1 MLAELTAAK
10 IAEIAFGGI
19 IQGAVGKVTEMGV
32 GKLIKELQ
40 NKIRRKLQGN
50 PEAVK
55 AIVAVEQGSQ
65 SELPEVARYLD
76 AFMTLEPAFA
86 QEVRTLAQ
94 QINVS
99 KNEEK
104 TTMKQTNRD
113 NSKGFQVKANQVSH
127 IGDVNNPG

>member
-19 IQGAVGKVTEMGV
+19 IQGAVGKVTEMAV

-99 KNEEK
+99 NNEEK
-104 TTMKQTNRD
+104 TIMKQTNRD
-113 NSKGFQVKANQVSH
+113 NSKGYQVKANQVSH